1 MEKLQLPNY
10 PPIHGIRVPAEDM
23 GRLVTDLFV
32 RAGMAQQDAQFTA
45 SLLVECD
52 LRCVFS
58 HGTKHAP
65 EYVRKMLDG
74 KVNPRPQIRV
84 VEESETTAVLD
95 GDGGLGYCP
104 SFRGA
109 EMAIA
114 RAQEHGMSAATTR
127 NHFHFGAAGLYS
139 RLGLDSGLIGLAVSS
154 VRYVFD
160 PVNSVLRAAGAS
172 PLSVAVPTGSEPPL
186 VLDMAANMLPHEPE
200 LMEQFPKV
208 FFKSLGLG
216 AVLYAL
222 GGLLAGI
229 RRPECLPPMT
239 EWESNQGSFIAFFSV
254 SRFMPLEEF
263 TEAMDDYVAQAQR
276 MQPFPGTD
284 RAALPGGMEW
294 HWERDN
300 ERLGIPVSAEHRAE
314 LESMAAELGV
324 DTPFAGCEDSR
335 F

>member
-65 EYVRKMLDG
+65 EYVRKMLTG
-74 KVNPRPQIRV
+74 KVNPRPAVRV
-84 VEESETTAVLD
+84 VEEAETTAVLD
-95 GDGGLGYCP
+95 GDGGLGFIP
-104 SFRGA
+104 SHRGA

-114 RAQEHGMSAATTR
+114 KAQEYGVGAATSR

-139 RLGLDSGLIGLAVSS
+139 RLGLAHGCVGLASSS
-154 VRYVFD
+154 VRYTFSSE
-160 PVNSVLRAAGAS
+160 NSVLRAAGAS

-186 VLDMAANMLPHEPE
+186 VLDMGAHMLPHEPE
-200 LMEQFPKV
+200 LMERFPRV

-229 RRPECLPPMT
+229 RRPECLSPQT
-239 EWESNQGSFIAFFSV
+239 QWEANQGSFMAYFSV
-254 SRFMPLEEF
+254 SRFMAEEEF
-263 TEAMDDYVAQAQR
+263 REEMDKYVAQAR
-276 MQPFPGTD
+276 GMQPFPGTD
-284 RAALPGGMEW
+284 RSELPGGMEW
-294 HWERDN
+294 HWEQEN
-300 ERLGIPVSAEHRAE
+300 TRLGIPVSPEHQRE
-314 LESMAAELGV
+314 LESMAAELAV
-324 DTPFAGCEDSR
+324 DTPFSGCDAL
-335 F
+335 